1 MPLSRVFDY
10 GTCPFGGK
18 YESRMVEIT
27 IKGVGDEPVVLKN
40 VPRGVC
46 PVCGSYVHKA
56 QVLERIEAI
65 MRGTTLP
72 ETETP
77 SPTPKPENLESE

>member
-46 PVCGSYVHKA
+46 PVCGFYVHKV
-56 QVLERIEAI
+56 QVLERIEATY
-65 MRGTTLP
+65 RGAQIAAK
-72 ETETP
+72 ETP
-77 SPTPKPENLESE
+77 VPV

>member
-18 YESRMVEIT
+18 YESRMVEVT

-40 VPRGVC
+40 VPQGVC
-46 PVCGSYVHKA
+46 QVCGSRVYKV
-56 QVLERIEAI
+56 QVLELIIAAY
-65 MRGTTLP
+65 RGTQTAAK
-72 ETETP
+72 ETP
-77 SPTPKPENLESE
+77 VPV